1 MKIVS
6 LFDGM
11 ACGMLAM
18 LGANVNVDEYY
29 AYEIDKYAVQTAT
42 HNFPSIIECGDVF
55 KADFTQYKDVDFI
68 VGGSPCTYWSIAQ
81 KNNRETE
88 ASGLGW
94 ELFSQYVRA
103 LNEIKPRFF
112 IYENNKSM
120 SKAIRESITE
130 AFGFDAICINSALV
144 SAQNRQR
151 LYWVGKR
158 NEDGTYSKV
167 DVQQPEDRGIL
178 LRDILDGAMDLTSK
192 DKAWTLTASYD
203 GAVAWNTIERSQRNM
218 AVEPVD
224 ISNQPIGETKDGK
237 SYCLTAGY
245 SNGSGENIGNYAA
258 HTLEKGCKSMVAEP
272 VNTTNEGKAQCVR
285 ATCYKDGI
293 RNMVGND
300 IDKRTCVAEAVN
312 TTPDEKSQTIKA
324 QYQQTSIANICKY
337 TSTYGAT
344 GVAEEVADSPKQV
357 GAMPRPNG
365 ELSTSQAF
373 RVYDTNAKSV
383 TINAGGGGA
392 GGKTGLYAMPVY
404 EFTELNIRNNAHIAI
419 NENAIRGVQDKNN
432 ASCAENFYEFTDRKA
447 NTLTTAHVP
456 KVVDN
461 FNKYSAYAEPCEWDD
476 DGTPTKAISSSDGK
490 TYTVYSVSNGIIVI
504 KGKEYPIKLKDGY
517 YIIRKLSVN
526 ECKRLQTVPE
536 WYEFPVSNAQA
547 YKMLGNGWT
556 VEVIIHLIKS
566 CLTT

>member
-18 LGANVNVDEYY
+18 LGADVNVDEYY

-42 HNFPSIIECGDVF
+42 HNFPNIIECGDVF

-178 LRDILDGAMDLTSK
+178 LRDILDSGVAWR
-192 DKAWTLTASYD
+192 DKSYCMTASYD
-203 GAVAWNTIERSQRNM
+203 GVVLFNTLERKQRTMVAEL
-218 AVEPVD
+218 V
-224 ISNQPIGETKDGK
+224 NQPIGETRDGK

-300 IDKRTCVAEAVN
+300 IDKRTC
-312 TTPDEKSQTIKA
+312 
-324 QYQQTSIANICKY
+324 
-337 TSTYGAT
+337 
-344 GVAEEVADSPKQV
+344 
-357 GAMPRPNG
+357 
-365 ELSTSQAF
+365 
-373 RVYDTNAKSV
+373 
-383 TINAGGGGA
+383 
-392 GGKTGLYAMPVY
+392 
-404 EFTELNIRNNAHIAI
+404 
-419 NENAIRGVQDKNN
+419 
-432 ASCAENFYEFTDRKA
+432 AENFYEFTDRKV

-456 KVVDN
+456 KVVDD

-476 DGTPTKAISSSDGK
+476 NSTPTKAISSSDGK

>member
-18 LGANVNVDEYY
+18 LGADVNVDEYY

-42 HNFPSIIECGDVF
+42 HNFPNIIECGDVF

-167 DVQQPEDRGIL
+167 DVRQPEDRGIL
-178 LRDILDGAMDLTSK
+178 LRDILDSGVDLTSR
-192 DKAWTLTASYD
+192 DKSFAYTTRCN
-203 GAVAWNTIERSQRNM
+203 GAIPEDTISRNRHSMVAELVNR
-218 AVEPVD
+218 
-224 ISNQPIGETKDGK
+224 PIGETRDGK

-312 TTPDEKSQTIKA
+312 TTPNEKSQTIKA
-324 QYQQTSIANICKY
+324 QYQQTSVANICKY

-344 GVAEEVADSPKQV
+344 GVAETVVGSPKQV

-365 ELSTSQAF
+365 ELSTSQGF
-373 RVYDTNAKSV
+373 RIYDVNGKTVTLKGNA
-383 TINAGGGGA
+383 GGA
-392 GGKTGLYAMPVY
+392 GGKTGLYAIPVY

-419 NENAIRGVQDKNN
+419 NENARGVQDKNN

-456 KVVDN
+456 KVVDDL
-461 FNKYSAYAEPCEWDD
+461 NKYSAYAEPCEWDD
-476 DGTPTKAISSSDGK
+476 NGTPTKAISSSDGK

>member
-18 LGANVNVDEYY
+18 LGADVKVDEYY

-42 HNFPSIIECGDVF
+42 HNFPNIIECGDVF

-158 NEDGTYSKV
+158 NDDGTYSKV

-224 ISNQPIGETKDGK
+224 ISNQP
-237 SYCLTAGY
+237 
-245 SNGSGENIGNYAA
+245 
-258 HTLEKGCKSMVAEP
+258 MP
-272 VNTTNEGKAQCVR
+272 VNITNEGKAQCVR

-312 TTPDEKSQTIKA
+312 TTPNEKSQTIKA
-324 QYQQTSIANICKY
+324 QYQQTSVANICKY

-365 ELSTSQAF
+365 ELSTSQGF
-373 RVYDTNAKSV
+373 RIYDVNAKTV
-383 TINAGGGGA
+383 TLKGNAGGA
-392 GGKTGLYAMPVY
+392 GGKTGLYAMPV
-404 EFTELNIRNNAHIAI
+404 EF
-419 NENAIRGVQDKNN
+419 ENGI
-432 ASCAENFYEFTDRKA
+432 
-447 NTLTTAHVP
+447 P
-456 KVVDN
+456 I
-461 FNKYSAYAEPCEWDD
+461 
-476 DGTPTKAISSSDGK
+476 KAISSSDGK

-536 WYEFPVSNAQA
+536 WYEFTVSNAQA

-566 CLTT
+566 CFEEA

>member
-1 MKIVS
+1 VFNIKVLS

-18 LGANVNVDEYY
+18 IGVGISVESYH

-42 HNFPSIIECGDVF
+42 HNFPQIVECGDVF
-55 KADFTQYKDVDFI
+55 EADFSKYKDIDFLI
-68 VGGSPCTYWSIAQ
+68 GGSPCTYWSIAQ
-81 KNNRETE
+81 KNNRETK

-94 ELFSQYVRA
+94 ELFSQYAKA
-103 LNEIKPRFF
+103 LREVKPKYF

-120 SKAIRESITE
+120 SKAIRESITKT
-130 AFGFDAICINSALV
+130 FGFDAICINSALV

-178 LRDILDGAMDLTSK
+178 LKDILDGAVDLTSN
-192 DKAWTLTASYD
+192 DKAWTLTASYQF
-203 GAVAWNTIERSQRNM
+203 GVPAWNTIERHQRNM

-224 ISNQPIGETKDGK
+224 MSNQPIGETKDGK

-272 VNTTNEGKAQCVR
+272 VNTTPNG
-285 ATCYKDGI
+285 
-293 RNMVGND
+293 
-300 IDKRTCVAEAVN
+300 
-312 TTPDEKSQTIKA
+312 KSQTVKA
-324 QYQQTSIANICKY
+324 QVQQTSIANIVKY
-337 TSTYGAT
+337 KSTYGAS
-344 GVAEEVADSPKQV
+344 GVAEMVDTSRQV
-357 GAMPRPNG
+357 GALPRPNG

-383 TINAGGGGA
+383 TLKAGGGGA
-392 GGKTGLYAMPVY
+392 GGKTGLYAIPI
-404 EFTELNIRNNAHIAI
+404 EF
-419 NENAIRGVQDKNN
+419 ENGI
-432 ASCAENFYEFTDRKA
+432 
-447 NTLTTAHVP
+447 
-456 KVVDN
+456 
-461 FNKYSAYAEPCEWDD
+461 
-476 DGTPTKAISSSDGK
+476 PTKAISSSDGK
-490 TYTVYSVSNGIIVI
+490 TYTVYSVVNGIIVI
-504 KGKEYPIKLKDGY
+504 KGKEYPIKLQDGY

-556 VEVIIHLIKS
+556 VDVITHLIKS
-566 CLTT
+566 CLK